1 MQASPGPPRF
11 ADRGPCP
18 SKPLRAALVP
28 FIRPV
33 TGILFSLCW
42 QAHSIQSP
50 IAHSAFW
57 LLIPRFLPYPA
68 GISRAKPFARLWR
81 RLSVAVSA
89 LPRTLLADR
98 QASVA
103 MSRDAC
109 RHEVSAPRSPGDV
122 QNVTLATGL
131 LPRANHEE
139 IGILHLRYTSPSFPG
154 LTLWLP
160 LPRSFRLP
168 DGRRFAGP
176 SFAIA
181 GSPRLSATSEAGC
194 RIRRARG

>member
-11 ADRGPCP
+11 ADRVHAHLSTSRRVSSRYTARNGNFV
-18 SKPLRAALVP
+18 LVVLASP
-28 FIRPV
+28 FD
-33 TGILFSLCW
+33 S
-42 QAHSIQSP
+42 
-50 IAHSAFW
+50 IAHRAFC
-57 LLIPRFLPYPA
+57 LLAPDSSLPS
-68 GISRAKPFARLWR
+68 ISRRDIKGEALRQFVAQTLSR
-81 RLSVAVSA
+81 RV
-89 LPRTLLADR
+89 RTPADTSCRSSSKRRDESGTLADTR
-98 QASVA
+98 CPGTLSRRRSERHTGHRIAS
-103 MSRDAC
+103 AC
-109 RHEVSAPRSPGDV
+109 QPRR
-122 QNVTLATGL
+122 N
-131 LPRANHEE
+131 
-139 IGILHLRYTSPSFPG
+139 RYTSPSFPG

>member
-11 ADRGPCP
+11 ADRGPRL

-28 FIRPV
+28 VIRPV
-33 TGILFSLCW
+33 TRILFSLCW

-57 LLIPRFLPYPA
+57 LLIPRFHIPQGYQGRSPWLVCGA
-68 GISRAKPFARLWR
+68 DSH
-81 RLSVAVSA
+81 SAVSA

-103 MSRDAC
+103 MSRDAW

-122 QNVTLATGL
+122 QNVALATGL

-139 IGILHLRYTSPSFPG
+139 IGILHLRS
-154 LTLWLP
+154 LV
-160 LPRSFRLP
+160 
-168 DGRRFAGP
+168 
-176 SFAIA
+176 
-181 GSPRLSATSEAGC
+181 
-194 RIRRARG
+194 